1 MVQNL
6 SADCTA
12 HSPSDGPIWGQWWW
26 QETMCRGRWSP
37 RGSIRFQSSPLDHC
51 STADQRTLAQ
61 LGLHPC
67 IFNWHVGIYD
77 AGSIQ
82 GFRKAETMTG
92 KEQMPH
98 IKVSGDCFHASKG
111 GGQFFYLHQFT
122 CFQLSQFWGTST
134 KLPRVQPERMSRVT
148 FSLLRP
154 PSHPP
159 ECTLLP
165 SWGCLE
171 SLPSFTLAGGSGFL
185 SHHWMEI
192 IETSLKRYP
201 SDSPVQLINKAI
213 L

>member
-134 KLPRVQPERMSRVT
+134 KLPRVQPERRGSPAAQPPEWHFP
-148 FSLLRP
+148 FSD
-154 PSHPP
+154 HPP
-159 ECTLLP
+159 TPQNVLSFLLEAAWRVYHP
-165 SWGCLE
+165 
-171 SLPSFTLAGGSGFL
+171 LPWQEEVASSPT
-185 SHHWMEI
+185 
-192 IETSLKRYP
+192 IEWKL
-201 SDSPVQLINKAI
+201 
-213 L
+213 